1 MILSCIAAVAD
12 NGVIGSRGAL
22 PWHAPADLKHFRK
35 TTWGHHLI
43 MGRTTY
49 ETVGRP
55 LPGRTTIV
63 LTHRTDFRAPEGVLV
78 AHSLEQA
85 LDRCAGEEEVFV
97 VGGAVVYRAALP
109 HANRIYLT
117 RVHASPE
124 GDTLF
129 PELDATAWRVV
140 SEREHEP
147 DERNPVRLTFQVLE
161 RTPAGASRDVA
172 RRSTI

>member
-1 MILSCIAAVAD
+1 
-12 NGVIGSRGAL
+12 
-22 PWHAPADLKHFRK
+22 
-35 TTWGHHLI
+35 
-43 MGRTTY
+43 
-49 ETVGRP
+49 
-55 LPGRTTIV
+55 
-63 LTHRTDFRAPEGVLV
+63 
-78 AHSLEQA
+78 
-85 LDRCAGEEEVFV
+85 VFV